1 MPKLGFI
8 GAGAVGTALA
18 SKLNSRDYPVV
29 AVASRSQASAGNLA
43 ERIKEC
49 SAVNSSQDVAD
60 VAELVF
66 ITTPDDV
73 IASVAAQVDWHRGQG
88 VVHCCGAE
96 SPDILAP
103 ARKLGAHTGAFHPL
117 QTFASVEKALE
128 NIPGYTVAIEAEPPL
143 LETLKDIAIALGSQW
158 IELKAGDRVAYHASA
173 VVACNYLV
181 TLEKLATDLWQQT
194 FNVPRQ
200 QAVQALLPLIRGTIR
215 NIETVGIPDCL
226 TGPIARG
233 DIGIVKK
240 HLDALEK
247 AAPGLLSTYRELGL
261 KTIPVALGKGKIDEQ
276 RAKELEAVLAGPTGK
291 LER

>member
-8 GAGAVGTALA
+8 GAGTVGTALA
-18 SKLNSRDYPVV
+18 IKLNSRNYPVV

-43 ERIKEC
+43 ERVKGC
-49 SAVNSSQDVAD
+49 SAVSSSQDVAD
-60 VAELVF
+60 AAELVF
-66 ITTPDDV
+66 ITTPDDT

-96 SPDILAP
+96 STDILTP
-103 ARKLGAHTGAFHPL
+103 ARKSGARTGAFHPL

-128 NIPGYTVAIEAEPPL
+128 NIPGSTVAIEAEPPL
-143 LETLKDIAIALGSQW
+143 LETLKDIATALGGRW
-158 IELKAGDRVAYHASA
+158 IELKAGDRVVYHASA
-173 VVACNYLV
+173 VIACNYLV
-181 TLEKLATDLWQQT
+181 TLEKLATDLWQT

-233 DIGIVKK
+233 DIGTVKK

-247 AAPGLLSTYRELGL
+247 AAPDLLSTYRELGL

-276 RAKELEAVLAGPTGK
+276 RAKELEAVLTGPTDK

>member
-8 GAGAVGTALA
+8 GAGTVGTALA
-18 SKLNSRDYPVV
+18 LKLNSRDYPVV

-43 ERIKEC
+43 ERVKGC
-49 SAVNSSQDVAD
+49 SAVSNNQDVAD
-60 VAELVF
+60 AAELVL
-66 ITTPDDV
+66 ITTPDDA

-96 SPDILAP
+96 STDILAP
-103 ARKLGAHTGAFHPL
+103 ARKSGARTGAFHPL

-128 NIPGYTVAIEAEPPL
+128 NIPGSTIAIEAEPPL
-143 LETLKDIAIALGSQW
+143 LQTLKDIAAALGGQW
-158 IELKAGDRVAYHASA
+158 IELKAGDRAVYHVSA

-181 TLEKLATDLWQQT
+181 TLEKLATDLWQT

-200 QAVQALLPLIRGTIR
+200 QAVRALLPLIRGTIR
-215 NIETVGIPDCL
+215 NIETIGIPDCL

-233 DIGIVKK
+233 DIGTVKK
-240 HLDALEK
+240 HLDALKK
-247 AAPGLLSTYRELGL
+247 AAPDLLSTYREMGL
-261 KTIPVALGKGKIDEQ
+261 KTIPVALSKGKIDEQ
-276 RAKELEAVLAGPTGK
+276 RAKELEAVLTGPTDK